1 MTMTLGARVRT
12 GQLRML
18 GPAWTALLR
27 PGLALWIAL
36 IVGWGAAG
44 IAAVSAVREHRA
56 ASRFATLAGFTAVR
70 GPGIE
75 VVVSDATRLLQ
86 QGEDPSATLVQ
97 DGDLIALNMMLW
109 FGGAEAVA
117 INGERVTATSTITS
131 SGPTILIN
139 GHRTVG
145 PFHVFAVGDPQVLRE
160 VLEIRGGLVERLR
173 SADIGIQIV
182 RHRELTVPA
191 HRGEGRGATLDLA
204 RDYAG
209 YRSTTV
215 KHAV

>member
-1 MTMTLGARVRT
+1 VCFAVKLLCSSLVLGV
-12 GQLRML
+12 
-18 GPAWTALLR
+18 
-27 PGLALWIAL
+27 
-36 IVGWGAAG
+36 
-44 IAAVSAVREHRA
+44 AAVSAVREHRA
-56 ASRFATLAGFTAVR
+56 ATRFATLAGFTPVR

-75 VVVSDATRLLQ
+75 VVVSDATRSLQ
-86 QGEDPSATLVQ
+86 TGENLSEALVQ
-97 DGDLIALNMMLW
+97 DGDLVVLNMMLW

-160 VLEIRGGLVERLR
+160 VLEAQGGLVDSMR
-173 SADIGIQIV
+173 AAGIGVQIV

-191 HRGEGRGATLDLA
+191 FRGERRGATLDLA
-204 RDYAG
+204 RD
-209 YRSTTV
+209 
-215 KHAV
+215 

>member
-1 MTMTLGARVRT
+1 MMALSERVNTGWLRTVRPARTVV
-12 GQLRML
+12 
-18 GPAWTALLR
+18 LR
-27 PGLALWIAL
+27 PGRAVWIAL
-36 IVGWGAAG
+36 IIGWGVAG
-44 IAAVSAVREHRA
+44 VAAVSAVHEHRA
-56 ASRFATLAGFTAVR
+56 ATRFATLAGFTPIR

-75 VVVSDATRLLQ
+75 VVVSDVTGSFQ
-86 QGEDPSATLVQ
+86 TGENLSEALVQ
-97 DGDLIALNMMLW
+97 DGDLVVLNMMLW

-160 VLEIRGGLVERLR
+160 VLEAQGGLVDSMR
-173 SADIGIQIV
+173 AAGIGVQIV

-191 HRGEGRGATLDLA
+191 FRGERRGATLDLA
-204 RDYAG
+204 RD
-209 YRSTTV
+209 
-215 KHAV
+215 